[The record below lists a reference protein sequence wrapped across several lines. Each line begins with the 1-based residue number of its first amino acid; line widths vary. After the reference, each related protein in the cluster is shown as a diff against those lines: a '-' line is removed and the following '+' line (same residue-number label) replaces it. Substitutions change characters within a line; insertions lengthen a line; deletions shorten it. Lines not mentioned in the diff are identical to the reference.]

1 LKDYLLKY
9 ECSKKIKKM
18 KVEQLFTGCLA
29 EMAYYIE
36 SNGEAAIIDPLRE
49 TEPYLRMA
57 EADKAKIKYIFLTH
71 FHADFV
77 SGHVDLSKKT
87 GAEIVYGPNAET
99 NFKFHLGKDNEEF
112 KIGNIIL
119 KLLHT
124 PGHTMESSSYL
135 LMDEKGKTPYV
146 FTGDC
151 LFIGDVG
158 RPDLAVKSGSMTQD
172 DLAGYLFDS
181 LRNKIMTLPDDIT
194 VYPAHG
200 AGSAC
205 GKNMS
210 SETFDTL
217 GNQKKTNYAL
227 RADMTKAEFIKEVT
241 TGLKQPPA
249 YFPNNV
255 RMNKEVNTSIDEI
268 LHKGTTPLHPETFM
282 DLSEQKDVLV
292 VDTRS
297 KDSYAEEGT
306 VPGAW
311 YIGIDGNFAPWV
323 GTLIKNINQKIIFI
337 ADDELRINEI
347 VTRFSR
353 VGYDNTVGYLE
364 GGIPN
369 WKSHRFK
376 VDKIGSI
383 SAAKFAEQLNNGLLE
398 KPLDVRRETE
408 YQSEHVIGVENFPLE
423 NIHNN
428 FYEIDPEK
436 EYFLHCQSGYRS
448 LVAASIFK
456 ANGVKKV
463 TDIRGGFNDLK
474 ESKVPL
480 TDYVCPTTLL

>member
-1 LKDYLLKY
+1 
-9 ECSKKIKKM
+9 M
-18 KVEQLFTGCLA
+18 KVEQLFTGCLS

-36 SNGEAAIIDPLRE
+36 SNGEAVIIDPLRE
-49 TEPYLRMA
+49 TEPYIRMA
-57 EADKAKIKYIFLTH
+57 EADNAKIKYIFLTH

-77 SGHVDLSKKT
+77 SGHVDLAKKT

-99 NFKFHLGKDNEEF
+99 NFKFHLGKDGEEF
-112 KIGNIIL
+112 PIGNIKL

-135 LMDEKGKTPYV
+135 LVDDKGNMPYV

-158 RPDLAVKSGSMTQD
+158 RPDLAVKSGSITQD
-172 DLAGYLFDS
+172 DLAGHLFDS
-181 LRNKIMTLPDDIT
+181 LRNKIMTLPDDIV

-227 RADMTKAEFIKEVT
+227 RADMTKEEFIKEVT

-255 RMNKEVNTSIDEI
+255 RMNKEINTSIDEI
-268 LHKGTTPLHPETFM
+268 LHQGTTPLDPVTFKEM
-282 DLSEQKDVLV
+282 SDMKDVLV

-297 KDSYAEEGT
+297 KESYAEEGT

-311 YIGIDGNFAPWV
+311 YIGIDGSFAPWV
-323 GTLIKNINQKIIFI
+323 GSLIKNINQKIIFI
-337 ADDELRINEI
+337 SDDELRVNEI

-353 VGYDNTVGYLE
+353 VGYDNTLGYLN
-364 GGIPN
+364 GGIQD
-369 WKSHRFK
+369 WKAHGFE

-383 SAAKFAEQLNNGLLE
+383 SAHMFTELLKEGKME
-398 KPLDVRRETE
+398 KPVDVRRESE
-408 YQSEHVIGVENFPLE
+408 YQSEHVVGVENFPLDF
-423 NIHNN
+423 IHSQ
-428 FYEIDPEK
+428 FAEINPDK

-448 LVAASIFK
+448 LIAASIFM
-456 ANGVKKV
+456 ANGVKNV
-463 TDIRGGFNDLK
+463 TDVRGGFKDIK
-474 ESKVPL
+474 ETEAEL
-480 TDYVCPTTLL
+480 TEYVCPTTLL

>member
-1 LKDYLLKY
+1 
-9 ECSKKIKKM
+9 M

-49 TEPYLRMA
+49 TEPYLKMA
-57 EADKAKIKYIFLTH
+57 EADGATIKYVFLTH

-77 SGHVDLSKKT
+77 SGHVDLANKT
-87 GAEIVYGPNAET
+87 GATIVYGPNAET
-99 NFKFHLGKDNEEF
+99 SFDFHLGKDNEEF
-112 KIGNIIL
+112 KIGDVTL
-119 KLLHT
+119 QLLHT

-135 LMDEKGKTPYV
+135 LIDENGKTPYV
-146 FTGDC
+146 FTGDA

-158 RPDLAVKSGSMTQD
+158 RPDLAVKSGSITQE
-172 DLAGYLFDS
+172 DLAGHLFDS
-181 LRNKIMTLPDDIT
+181 LRNKIMTLPDDTI

-210 SETFDTL
+210 SDTFDTL

-227 RADMTKAEFIKEVT
+227 RADMTKEEFIEEVT
-241 TGLKQPPA
+241 TGLKPPPQ

-255 RMNKEVNTSIDEI
+255 RMNKSVNVSIDEV
-268 LHKGTTPLHPETFM
+268 LHKGTTPLDPATFKEM
-282 DLSEQKDVLV
+282 SERKDVLV

-297 KDSYAEEGT
+297 KDAYAEEGT

-311 YIGIDGNFAPWV
+311 YIGIDGSFAPWV
-323 GTLIKNINQKIIFI
+323 GALINDINQKIIFI
-337 ADDELRINEI
+337 ADDELRVNEI

-353 VGYDNTVGYLE
+353 VGYDNTLGYLN
-364 GGIPN
+364 GGIQD
-369 WKSHRFK
+369 WKAHGFA

-383 SAAKFAEQLNNGLLE
+383 SAHKFVEMLE
-398 KPLDVRRETE
+398 KGEMEKPVDVRKQTE
-408 YQSEHVIGVENFPLE
+408 YQSEHVVGVENFPLDW
-423 NIHNN
+423 IHQN
-428 FYEIDPEK
+428 FAEIDPSK
-436 EYFLHCQSGYRS
+436 KYYLHCQSGYRS
-448 LVAASIFK
+448 LIAASIFK
-456 ANGVKKV
+456 ANGVENV
-463 TDIRGGFNDLK
+463 TDVRGGFNDIK
-474 ESKVPL
+474 ETKAPL

>member
-1 LKDYLLKY
+1 
-9 ECSKKIKKM
+9 M

-29 EMAYYIE
+29 EMAYYIH

-49 TEPYLRMA
+49 TTPYIEMA
-57 EADKAKIKYIFLTH
+57 KADGVKIKYVFLTH

-77 SGHVDLSKKT
+77 SGQVDLAKKT
-87 GAEIVYGPNAET
+87 GATIVFGPNANPAYEI
-99 NFKFHLGKDNEEF
+99 HQGKDGEEF
-112 KIGNIIL
+112 KIGDLTL

-135 LMDEKGKTPYV
+135 LIDKDGKMPCV

-158 RPDLAVKSGSMTQD
+158 RPDLAVKSDLTQA
-172 DLAGYLFDS
+172 DLAGHLFDS
-181 LRNKIMTLPDDIT
+181 LRNKIMPLPDDII
-194 VYPAHG
+194 VYPNHG

-227 RADMTKAEFIKEVT
+227 RADMTKEEFIEEVT
-241 TGLKQPPA
+241 TGLKQPPQ

-255 RMNKEVNTSIDEI
+255 RMNKGVNISYEEVVK
-268 LHKGTTPLHPETFM
+268 KGTTPIDAATFKEM
-282 DLSEQKDVLV
+282 SEQPDILV
-292 VDTRS
+292 IDTRS
-297 KDSYAEEGT
+297 KEDYTEEGT

-311 YIGIDGNFAPWV
+311 FIGVDGSFAPWV

-337 ADDELRINEI
+337 AEGDRELEV

-353 VGYDNTVGYLE
+353 VGYDNIIGYLR
-364 GGIPN
+364 GGIHA
-369 WKSHRFK
+369 WKAAGFQVS
-376 VDKIGSI
+376 KIGSV
-383 SAAKFAEQLNNGLLE
+383 SAVQFAKQLNEGKIEN
-398 KPLDVRRETE
+398 PLDVRRESE
-408 YQSEHVIGVENFPLE
+408 YLSEHVVGVNNFPLDF
-423 NIHNN
+423 IHSN
-428 FYEIDPEK
+428 FSEIKAEK
-436 EYFLHCQSGYRS
+436 SYYLHCASGYRS
-448 LVAASIFK
+448 LVAASIFQ
-456 ANGVKKV
+456 ANGVKNV
-463 TDIRGGFNDLK
+463 TDVRGGFNDIK
-474 ESKVPL
+474 DCDVKL